1 MNAVFMPTVYQIF
14 APALTIHALF
24 RILAVFSGAARTH
37 FPSRMAESCGKSG
50 KSVPVRAEED
60 METTTIETELKT
72 AGASSRQG
80 LYAGD
85 DAWREWFE
93 VCFVDG
99 CTNADVLR
107 EQVASAMYAQLAR
120 FGFTRADVEGAD
132 PVLHFDAYFMLTGS
146 RGKPKPLKL
155 YFKHRMAAE
164 DRPLDEFVCG
174 TLFGSGSGRI
184 HDIVRDWLATAKGW
198 KPRSVRDTAGKRHLV
213 WERAAE
219 VDDARETIGVV
230 SWRPGAALDRAVLWA
245 LSHEMF
251 SEVAKEIKV
260 EKQSVALLCHATAHD
275 IPITTP
281 EVLAA
286 LGVGK
291 SRAYVLKE
299 TCMKKIAKFFS
310 DKGIAL
316 NDHLAAQ
323 TLLAACE
330 SALPPETLKKLGK

>member
-1 MNAVFMPTVYQIF
+1 M
-14 APALTIHALF
+14 
-24 RILAVFSGAARTH
+24 
-37 FPSRMAESCGKSG
+37 ES
-50 KSVPVRAEED
+50 
-60 METTTIETELKT
+60 TELERQLRT
-72 AGASSRQG
+72 AGASGRQD

-85 DAWREWFE
+85 DAWREWFD

-99 CTNADVLR
+99 CATAAALR
-107 EQVASAMYAQLAR
+107 AQIASAMYAQLAR
-120 FGFTRADVEGAD
+120 FGFTRADVKGVD

-146 RGKPKPLKL
+146 RSKPKPLKL
-155 YFKHRMAAE
+155 YFRHRME
-164 DRPLDEFVCG
+164 MEERPLDEFVCG
-174 TLFGSGSGRI
+174 TLFGSSSGRI

-198 KPRSVRDTAGKRHLV
+198 KPRSLRDADGRRRVV

-219 VDDARETIGVV
+219 ADDVRETSSAI
-230 SWRPGAALDRAVLWA
+230 SWQPGDALDRAVLWA

-251 SEVAKEIKV
+251 SSVAAELKV
-260 EKQSVALLCHATAHD
+260 EKQSVALLCHVTAHD

-316 NDHLAAQ
+316 NDPLAAQ

-330 SALPPETLKKLGK
+330 AALPTETLKKLGK

>member
-1 MNAVFMPTVYQIF
+1 MES
-14 APALTIHALF
+14 TI
-24 RILAVFSGAARTH
+24 V
-37 FPSRMAESCGKSG
+37 
-50 KSVPVRAEED
+50 EEQ
-60 METTTIETELKT
+60 LKA
-72 AGASSRQG
+72 AGASGRQN

-85 DAWREWFE
+85 RAWWEWFE
-93 VCFVDG
+93 VCYVDG
-99 CTNADVLR
+99 CAAAAALR
-107 EQVASAMYAQLAR
+107 EQIASAMYAQLAR
-120 FGFTRADVEGAD
+120 FGFTRADVEGMD
-132 PVLHFDAYFMLTGS
+132 PVLHFDAYFLLTGS
-146 RGKPKPLKL
+146 RSKPKPLKL
-155 YFKHRMAAE
+155 YFRHRMELE

-174 TLFGSGSGRI
+174 TLFGSGSGRV

-198 KPRSVRDTAGKRHLV
+198 KPRSVRDTEGRRHLV

-219 VDDARETIGVV
+219 ADDVRETAGAVA
-230 SWRPGAALDRAVLWA
+230 WRPGDAIDRAVLWA

-251 SEVAKEIKV
+251 LEVAKEIKV
-260 EKQSVALLCHATAHD
+260 EKRNVALLCHVTAHD

-299 TCMKKIAKFFS
+299 TCMKKIAKFFA

-316 NDHLAAQ
+316 NDRLAAQ

-330 SALPPETLKKLGK
+330 SALDPETIKKLGK

>member
-1 MNAVFMPTVYQIF
+1 MES
-14 APALTIHALF
+14 TI
-24 RILAVFSGAARTH
+24 V
-37 FPSRMAESCGKSG
+37 
-50 KSVPVRAEED
+50 EEQ
-60 METTTIETELKT
+60 LKA
-72 AGASSRQG
+72 AGASGRQN

-85 DAWREWFE
+85 RAWWEWFE
-93 VCFVDG
+93 VCYVDG
-99 CTNADVLR
+99 CAAAAALR
-107 EQVASAMYAQLAR
+107 EQIASAMYAQLAR
-120 FGFTRADVEGAD
+120 FGFTRADVEGMD
-132 PVLHFDAYFMLTGS
+132 PVLHFDAYFLLTGS
-146 RGKPKPLKL
+146 RSKPKPLKL
-155 YFKHRMAAE
+155 YFRHRMELE

-174 TLFGSGSGRI
+174 TLFGSGSGRV

-198 KPRSVRDTAGKRHLV
+198 KPRSVRDTEGRRHLV

-219 VDDARETIGVV
+219 ADDVRETAGAVA
-230 SWRPGAALDRAVLWA
+230 WRPGDAIDRAVLWA

-251 SEVAKEIKV
+251 LEVAKEIKV
-260 EKQSVALLCHATAHD
+260 EKRNVALLCHVTAHD

-310 DKGIAL
+310 DKGITL
-316 NDHLAAQ
+316 NDPLAAQ

-330 SALPPETLKKLGK
+330 SALPPKTLKKLGK

>member
-1 MNAVFMPTVYQIF
+1 MEVISEN
-14 APALTIHALF
+14 
-24 RILAVFSGAARTH
+24 
-37 FPSRMAESCGKSG
+37 CGKSAG
-50 KSVPVRAEED
+50 TVPVRMEEE
-60 METTTIETELKT
+60 MESTTIETDLKA
-72 AGASSRQG
+72 AGTSGRQD

-85 DAWREWFE
+85 DAWREWFD

-99 CTNADVLR
+99 CANAAALR

-146 RGKPKPLKL
+146 RSKPKPLKL
-155 YFKHRMAAE
+155 YFQHRMAAE

-184 HDIVRDWLATAKGW
+184 HDIVRDWLATVKGW
-198 KPRSVRDTAGKRHLV
+198 KPRSIRDTDGKRHLV

-219 VDDARETIGVV
+219 VDDAR
-230 SWRPGAALDRAVLWA
+230 D
-245 LSHEMF
+245 
-251 SEVAKEIKV
+251 
-260 EKQSVALLCHATAHD
+260 QSVALLCHVTAHD
-275 IPITTP
+275 IPITSP

-299 TCMKKIAKFFS
+299 TCMKMIAKYFA

-316 NDHLAAQ
+316 NDPMAARA
-323 TLLAACE
+323 LLAACE
-330 SALPPETLKKLGK
+330 SALTPETLKKLGK

>member
-1 MNAVFMPTVYQIF
+1 
-14 APALTIHALF
+14 
-24 RILAVFSGAARTH
+24 
-37 FPSRMAESCGKSG
+37 
-50 KSVPVRAEED
+50 
-60 METTTIETELKT
+60 MEKTTIETELKT
-72 AGASSRQG
+72 AGASGRQG

-99 CTNADVLR
+99 CANADALR

-198 KPRSVRDTAGKRHLV
+198 K
-213 WERAAE
+213 
-219 VDDARETIGVV
+219 
-230 SWRPGAALDRAVLWA
+230 
-245 LSHEMF
+245 M
-251 SEVAKEIKV
+251 
-260 EKQSVALLCHATAHD
+260 
-275 IPITTP
+275 
-281 EVLAA
+281 
-286 LGVGK
+286 
-291 SRAYVLKE
+291 
-299 TCMKKIAKFFS
+299 
-310 DKGIAL
+310 
-316 NDHLAAQ
+316 
-323 TLLAACE
+323 
-330 SALPPETLKKLGK
+330 

>member
-1 MNAVFMPTVYQIF
+1 
-14 APALTIHALF
+14 
-24 RILAVFSGAARTH
+24 
-37 FPSRMAESCGKSG
+37 
-50 KSVPVRAEED
+50 

-72 AGASSRQG
+72 AGASGRQG

-99 CTNADVLR
+99 CTNADALR

-316 NDHLAAQ
+316 NDPLAAQ

-330 SALPPETLKKLGK
+330 SALAPETLKKLGK

>member
-1 MNAVFMPTVYQIF
+1 M
-14 APALTIHALF
+14 
-24 RILAVFSGAARTH
+24 
-37 FPSRMAESCGKSG
+37 ES
-50 KSVPVRAEED
+50 
-60 METTTIETELKT
+60 TELERQLRT
-72 AGASSRQG
+72 AGASGRQD

-85 DAWREWFE
+85 DAWREWFD

-99 CTNADVLR
+99 CATAAALR
-107 EQVASAMYAQLAR
+107 AQIASAMYAQLAR
-120 FGFTRADVEGAD
+120 FGFVRADVEGAD

-146 RGKPKPLKL
+146 RSKPKPLKL
-155 YFKHRMAAE
+155 YFRHRME
-164 DRPLDEFVCG
+164 MEERPLDEFVCG
-174 TLFGSGSGRI
+174 TLFGSSSGRI

-198 KPRSVRDTAGKRHLV
+198 KPRSVRDADGRRRVV

-219 VDDARETIGVV
+219 ADDVRETSSAI
-230 SWRPGAALDRAVLWA
+230 SWQPGDALDRAVLWA

-251 SEVAKEIKV
+251 SSVAAELKV
-260 EKQSVALLCHATAHD
+260 EKRSVALLCHVTAHD

-299 TCMKKIAKFFS
+299 TCMKNVAKFFA

-316 NDHLAAQ
+316 NDRLTAQ

-330 SALPPETLKKLGK
+330 SALAPEILKKLGK

>member
-1 MNAVFMPTVYQIF
+1 MKA
-14 APALTIHALF
+14 
-24 RILAVFSGAARTH
+24 
-37 FPSRMAESCGKSG
+37 
-50 KSVPVRAEED
+50 
-60 METTTIETELKT
+60 
-72 AGASSRQG
+72 AGASGRQN

-85 DAWREWFE
+85 RAWWEWFE
-93 VCFVDG
+93 VCYVDG
-99 CTNADVLR
+99 CAAAAALR
-107 EQVASAMYAQLAR
+107 EQIASAMYAQLAR
-120 FGFTRADVEGAD
+120 FGFTRADVEGMD
-132 PVLHFDAYFMLTGS
+132 PVLHFDAYFLLTGS
-146 RGKPKPLKL
+146 RSKPKPLKL
-155 YFKHRMAAE
+155 YFRHRMELE

-174 TLFGSGSGRI
+174 TLFGSGSGRV

-198 KPRSVRDTAGKRHLV
+198 KPRSVRDTEGRRHLV

-219 VDDARETIGVV
+219 ADDVRETAGAVA
-230 SWRPGAALDRAVLWA
+230 WRPGDAIDRAVLWA

-251 SEVAKEIKV
+251 LEVAKEIKV
-260 EKQSVALLCHATAHD
+260 EKRNVALLCHVTAHD

-299 TCMKKIAKFFS
+299 TCMKKIAKFFA

-316 NDHLAAQ
+316 NDRLAAQ

-330 SALPPETLKKLGK
+330 SALDPETIKKLGK

>member
-1 MNAVFMPTVYQIF
+1 MES
-14 APALTIHALF
+14 TIVEEQLRA
-24 RILAVFSGAARTH
+24 AGSSG
-37 FPSRMAESCGKSG
+37 
-50 KSVPVRAEED
+50 
-60 METTTIETELKT
+60 
-72 AGASSRQG
+72 RQD

-99 CTNADVLR
+99 CAAAEALR
-107 EQVASAMYAQLAR
+107 AQVASAMCAQLAR
-120 FGFTRADVEGAD
+120 FGFTRADVEGTD
-132 PVLHFDAYFMLTGS
+132 HVLHFDAYFLLMGS
-146 RGKPKPLKL
+146 RSKPKPLKL
-155 YFKHRMAAE
+155 YFRHRMELE

-198 KPRSVRDTAGKRHLV
+198 KPRSVRDTEGKRHLV

-219 VDDARETIGVV
+219 ADDARETAGAVV
-230 SWRPGAALDRAVLWA
+230 WQPGDEIDRAVLWA

-260 EKQSVALLCHATAHD
+260 EKRSVALLCHVTAHD

-299 TCMKKIAKFFS
+299 TCMKKIAKYFA

-316 NDHLAAQ
+316 NDRLAAQ

-330 SALPPETLKKLGK
+330 SALAPETLKKLGK

>member
-1 MNAVFMPTVYQIF
+1 M
-14 APALTIHALF
+14 
-24 RILAVFSGAARTH
+24 
-37 FPSRMAESCGKSG
+37 
-50 KSVPVRAEED
+50 
-60 METTTIETELKT
+60 
-72 AGASSRQG
+72 
-80 LYAGD
+80 
-85 DAWREWFE
+85 
-93 VCFVDG
+93 
-99 CTNADVLR
+99 
-107 EQVASAMYAQLAR
+107 
-120 FGFTRADVEGAD
+120 
-132 PVLHFDAYFMLTGS
+132 
-146 RGKPKPLKL
+146 
-155 YFKHRMAAE
+155 
-164 DRPLDEFVCG
+164 
-174 TLFGSGSGRI
+174 
-184 HDIVRDWLATAKGW
+184 RDWLATAKGW
-198 KPRSVRDTAGKRHLV
+198 KPRSVRDTDGKRHLV

-260 EKQSVALLCHATAHD
+260 EKQSVALLCHVTAHD

-316 NDHLAAQ
+316 NAPLAAQ

-330 SALPPETLKKLGK
+330 SALAPETLKKLGK

>member
-1 MNAVFMPTVYQIF
+1 ME
-14 APALTIHALF
+14 
-24 RILAVFSGAARTH
+24 S
-37 FPSRMAESCGKSG
+37 AE
-50 KSVPVRAEED
+50 
-60 METTTIETELKT
+60 IENELKT
-72 AGASSRQG
+72 VGALGRQD

-99 CTNADVLR
+99 CADAIALR

-120 FGFTRADVEGAD
+120 FGFSRADVDGMD

-146 RGKPKPLKL
+146 RSKPKPLKL
-155 YFKHRMAAE
+155 YFKHRIELE
-164 DRPLDEFVCG
+164 DRPMDEFVCG
-174 TLFGSGSGRI
+174 TLFGSGSGRV
-184 HDIVRDWLATAKGW
+184 HDIVRDWIATAKGW
-198 KPRSVRDTAGKRHLV
+198 KPRSVRDTDGRRHLV

-219 VDDARETIGVV
+219 ADDASETIGAAA
-230 SWRPGAALDRAVLWA
+230 WQPGAALDRAFLWA

-251 SEVAKEIKV
+251 SAVADEIKV
-260 EKQSVALLCHATAHD
+260 EKRNVALLCYATAHD
-275 IPITTP
+275 IPVTTP

-310 DKGIAL
+310 DKDIAL
-316 NDHLAAQ
+316 NDRLVAQ

-330 SALPPETLKKLGK
+330 SGLAPATLKKLGK

>member
-1 MNAVFMPTVYQIF
+1 
-14 APALTIHALF
+14 
-24 RILAVFSGAARTH
+24 
-37 FPSRMAESCGKSG
+37 
-50 KSVPVRAEED
+50 

-72 AGASSRQG
+72 AGASGRQG

-99 CTNADVLR
+99 CTNATALR

-184 HDIVRDWLATAKGW
+184 HDIVRD
-198 KPRSVRDTAGKRHLV
+198 DTAGKRHLV

-330 SALPPETLKKLGK
+330 SALAPETLKKLGK

>member
-1 MNAVFMPTVYQIF
+1 M
-14 APALTIHALF
+14 
-24 RILAVFSGAARTH
+24 
-37 FPSRMAESCGKSG
+37 
-50 KSVPVRAEED
+50 
-60 METTTIETELKT
+60 
-72 AGASSRQG
+72 
-80 LYAGD
+80 
-85 DAWREWFE
+85 
-93 VCFVDG
+93 CFVDG
-99 CTNADVLR
+99 CAAAPALR

-146 RGKPKPLKL
+146 RSKPKPLKL
-155 YFKHRMAAE
+155 YFKHRMEAE

-174 TLFGSGSGRI
+174 TLFGSGSGRV

-198 KPRSVRDTAGKRHLV
+198 KPRSVRDTDGKRHLV

-251 SEVAKEIKV
+251 SAVAAEIKV
-260 EKQSVALLCHATAHD
+260 EKRNVALLCYATAHD

-281 EVLAA
+281 EVLES

-299 TCMKKIAKFFS
+299 TCMKKIATFFS

-316 NDHLAAQ
+316 NDPLAAH

-330 SALPPETLKKLGK
+330 SALPSETLKKLGK

>member
-1 MNAVFMPTVYQIF
+1 M
-14 APALTIHALF
+14 
-24 RILAVFSGAARTH
+24 
-37 FPSRMAESCGKSG
+37 ES
-50 KSVPVRAEED
+50 
-60 METTTIETELKT
+60 TTIETELKA
-72 AGASSRQG
+72 AGMSGRQD

-85 DAWREWFE
+85 DARREWFD

-99 CTNADVLR
+99 CANAAALR

-146 RGKPKPLKL
+146 RSKPKPLKL
-155 YFKHRMAAE
+155 YFQHRMAVE

-198 KPRSVRDTAGKRHLV
+198 KPRSIRDTDGKRHLV

-219 VDDARETIGVV
+219 VDDARETIGAV

-251 SEVAKEIKV
+251 SAVAKEIKV
-260 EKQSVALLCHATAHD
+260 EKQSVALLCHVTAHD
-275 IPITTP
+275 IPITSP

-299 TCMKKIAKFFS
+299 TCMKKIAKYFA

-316 NDHLAAQ
+316 NDPMAARA
-323 TLLAACE
+323 LLAACE
-330 SALPPETLKKLGK
+330 SALTPETLKKLGK

>member
-1 MNAVFMPTVYQIF
+1 MK
-14 APALTIHALF
+14 H
-24 RILAVFSGAARTH
+24 
-37 FPSRMAESCGKSG
+37 
-50 KSVPVRAEED
+50 
-60 METTTIETELKT
+60 
-72 AGASSRQG
+72 
-80 LYAGD
+80 AGD

-99 CTNADVLR
+99 CDAAPALR

-184 HDIVRDWLATAKGW
+184 HDIVRDWLATTKGW
-198 KPRSVRDTAGKRHLV
+198 KPRSVRDTDGKRHLV

-251 SEVAKEIKV
+251 SAVAKEIKV
-260 EKQSVALLCHATAHD
+260 EKQSVALLCHVTAHD

-316 NDHLAAQ
+316 NAPLAAQ

-330 SALPPETLKKLGK
+330 SALAPETLKKLGK